1 MQLQTSIQKDQ
12 IRIGCVGYLN
22 TLPFHYGWAD
32 QNETSIIFEKSS
44 PTTLNGMMDRGEL
57 DISLIS
63 SLAYAKNS
71 EKYVLLPKLCIGA
84 NNLSDSVLLISK
96 FPIDRL
102 EAKSILLAEE
112 SLSSQVLLK
121 ILLQKLKIQPE
132 FEVCSQDSTIMWD
145 EGDAFL
151 LIGDEAL
158 FFEAPA
164 DCYRYDLSQLWF
176 DMTKHSFCFALWAVR
191 KEYLENHKP
200 SVNSFFSHLL
210 TRLCYNQ
217 EHLGTLVGKSYLD
230 LPTTKDKLVVFDKCL
245 DYLNNLNFK
254 LDGEMI
260 KGLKLYFQRAL
271 EIGEINTVP
280 ELNFIEQ

>member
-12 IRIGCVGYLN
+12 IRVGCVGYLN

-32 QNETSIIFEKSS
+32 ESDTSIVFEKSS
-44 PTTLNGMMDRGEL
+44 PTQLNGMMDRGEL

-63 SLAYAKNS
+63 SLAYAKNPD
-71 EKYVLLPKLCIGA
+71 KYVLLPKLCIGA

-102 EAKSILLAEE
+102 EAKSIILAEE

-121 ILLQKLKIQPE
+121 ILFQKLKVRPE
-132 FEVCSQDSTIMWD
+132 FEVRSQNSETMWD

-164 DCYRYDLSQLWF
+164 DCYRYDLS
-176 DMTKHSFCFALWAVR
+176 
-191 KEYLENHKP
+191 
-200 SVNSFFSHLL
+200 
-210 TRLCYNQ
+210 
-217 EHLGTLVGKSYLD
+217 
-230 LPTTKDKLVVFDKCL
+230 
-245 DYLNNLNFK
+245 
-254 LDGEMI
+254 
-260 KGLKLYFQRAL
+260 
-271 EIGEINTVP
+271 
-280 ELNFIEQ
+280 